1 MEIRAEVNYSPKFQA
16 SARLEVGTPPR
27 EKPPRNQPGQRS
39 KMGERRLAVDGAG
52 PTEARAEEVL
62 VLDSSTFI
70 QEAGLTSRGASALK
84 HYLIPSENTS
94 SEQQVRGLNFKELSV
109 LSRVL

>member
-1 MEIRAEVNYSPKFQA
+1 MEIRAEVNYGPKFQA

-39 KMGERRLAVDGAG
+39 KMGERSLAVDGAG

-84 HYLIPSENTS
+84 HYLYHRETHIRNSKC
-94 SEQQVRGLNFKELSV
+94 GA
-109 LSRVL
+109 